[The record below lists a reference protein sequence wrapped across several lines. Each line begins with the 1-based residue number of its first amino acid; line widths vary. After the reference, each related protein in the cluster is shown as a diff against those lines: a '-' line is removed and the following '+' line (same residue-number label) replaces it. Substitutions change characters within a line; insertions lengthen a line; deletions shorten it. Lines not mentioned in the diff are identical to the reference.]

1 MSSFIKTLM
10 TLLLTLSFI
19 TSVGCNNNNDKQNK
33 DNSAEDT
40 NVGNKDNTKEEKND
54 QTSKSKYPFPD
65 DTTAKGKGEITLS
78 TPAGTSENGK
88 APVLFVSKDDMVI
101 QIGLD
106 AENFDG
112 SKQSFVYV
120 DKAFSATEQ
129 FGELTQ
135 TVVNLENH
143 MLNQGIHKV
152 SVVQFENDDPK
163 STVTSYTEAKYEAK
177 EKK

>member
-1 MSSFIKTLM
+1 M
-10 TLLLTLSFI
+10 TIFLTLSFV
-19 TSVGCNNNNDKQNK
+19 TSVGCNNNNDKQNT
-33 DNSAEDT
+33 DNSAE
-40 NVGNKDNTKEEKND
+40 NKNANNEDSTKEEKNN

-65 DTTAKGKGEITLS
+65 DTTAKGKGKITLS

-88 APVLFVSKDDMVI
+88 VPVLFVSKDDMVI

-112 SKQSFVYV
+112 SKQSFIYV
-120 DKAFSATEQ
+120 DKVFSTTEQ

-135 TVVNLENH
+135 TVVNLENN
-143 MLNQGIHKV
+143 MLKPGIHKV
-152 SVVQFENDDPK
+152 SVVQFENDDPE
-163 STVTSYTEAKYEAK
+163 STVTSYTEAEYEAK